1 MDMATIIDATY
12 NSLLYK
18 CPVYF
23 RINRHW
29 LQRLDWWFLA
39 NKRKSNK
46 WYNIYM
52 LYGAYYHSLY
62 VTNVYILVPLEI
74 DQSVDM
80 NHDLTQNLAS
90 ENLNFQNSGS
100 YKPNQST
107 QSGLGANKITALAPW
122 CVSHNG
128 APNTK
133 MVLPPWHNW
142 RTIWYH
148 IIINLVIAPGPD
160 TIDC

>member
-1 MDMATIIDATY
+1 
-12 NSLLYK
+12 
-18 CPVYF
+18 
-23 RINRHW
+23 
-29 LQRLDWWFLA
+29 
-39 NKRKSNK
+39 
-46 WYNIYM
+46 M

-107 QSGLGANKITALAPW
+107 QSGLGANKITARAPW
-122 CVSHNG
+122 CVFHNG

-133 MVLPPWHNW
+133 MVLPP
-142 RTIWYH
+142 
-148 IIINLVIAPGPD
+148 
-160 TIDC
+160 